1 MNARARGSVVALTT
15 GLLLAGCASG
25 PDFHRP
31 EPPATQAY
39 RTEPLPQ
46 NLGGEGEPAQHLVA
60 GADPGAQW
68 WTRFESPALD
78 QLVERALAANQTVA
92 AAAAALDEAQ
102 ELVTARSGA
111 SLPQLELD
119 AGIGRQKYGAQF
131 LGPLPKPPPFTY
143 FSVGPAVHYTFDFA
157 GGISRGVEQQRA
169 LAEYRGQQLA
179 GAQLAISGNA
189 VLQALQIAALRAQ
202 LDTVKELLE
211 RDRRNLAL
219 VQQAHDAGSVSQL
232 DVISAQS
239 QLASDTTQLPPLRE
253 SLGVA
258 EHALAVI
265 LGAAPGDAAL
275 PELDLAHI
283 VLPGEL
289 PISVPSELA
298 RRRPDILAAEAQLHA
313 ATAAV
318 GIAQSNLYPHV
329 TLTAAIGQ
337 QALRLE
343 DLFDPA
349 STAWG
354 LTAGLVAPLFDG
366 GTLRAQHR
374 ASLAALQASAANYRQ
389 TVLEALEQVANALQA
404 LDQGAEQL
412 QAQANAQR
420 AARETVDLTHL
431 AYDAGE
437 ASILQVLD
445 AERRYQ
451 QARLG
456 YVRAQ
461 ARRYLD
467 SAQLF
472 LALGAGVGAPAP
484 VPVPTA
490 ATLRN
495 PSQ

>member
-1 MNARARGSVVALTT
+1 MNARRWRPAVALAAN
-15 GLLLAGCASG
+15 LLVAGCASG

-31 EPPATQAY
+31 DPPATQAY

-46 NLGGEGEPAQHLVA
+46 TLGGGGEPAQRLVA

-78 QLVERALAANQTVA
+78 QLVQRALAANQTVA

-102 ELVTARSGA
+102 ELVTARSGT
-111 SLPQLELD
+111 SLPQVELD

-143 FSVGPAVHYTFDFA
+143 FSVGPAVHYTLDFT

-179 GAQLAISGNA
+179 AAQLAVSGN
-189 VLQALQIAALRAQ
+189 VVMQALQIAALRAQ
-202 LDTVKELLE
+202 LDTVNGLLE
-211 RDRRNLAL
+211 RDRRNLDL
-219 VQQAHDAGSVSQL
+219 VQQAHAAGSVSQL

-239 QLASDTTQLPPLRE
+239 QLASDTTQSPVLRE

-258 EHALAVI
+258 EHALAVL
-265 LGAAPGDAAL
+265 LGAAPGDTAL
-275 PELDLAHI
+275 PDLDLAHI
-283 VLPGEL
+283 ALPGEL
-289 PISVPSELA
+289 PLSVPSELA

-318 GIAQSNLYPHV
+318 GIAQSNLYPHL
-329 TLTAAIGQ
+329 TLSAAIGQ
-337 QALRLE
+337 QSIRAA
-343 DLFDPA
+343 DFFDPE
-349 STAWG
+349 STAWS
-354 LTAGLVAPLFDG
+354 LTSALVAPLFDG

-389 TVLEALEQVANALQA
+389 TVLEALAQVANALQA

-420 AARETVDLTHL
+420 AARETADLTGQ

-437 ASILQVLD
+437 VSVLQVLD

-461 ARRYLD
+461 AQRYLD

-472 LALGAGVGAPAP
+472 LALGAGVAA
-484 VPVPTA
+484 PVPTA
-490 ATLRN
+490 TAPRN
-495 PSQ
+495 

>member
-1 MNARARGSVVALTT
+1 MNARRPAAALAVAL
-15 GLLLAGCASG
+15 LLVGCASG

-46 NLGGEGEPAQHLVA
+46 TLGGDGEPAQRLVA
-60 GADPGAQW
+60 GADAGAQW
-68 WTRFESPALD
+68 WTRFKSPALD
-78 QLVERALAANQTVA
+78 QLVQRALAANQTVA

-102 ELVTARSGA
+102 ELVAARRGT
-111 SLPQLELD
+111 SLPQVELD
-119 AGIGRQKYGAQF
+119 AGIGREKYGAQF

-143 FSVGPAVHYTFDFA
+143 FSVGPAVHYTLDFT

-179 GAQLAISGNA
+179 AAQLAVSGN
-189 VLQALQIAALRAQ
+189 VVMQALQIAALRAQ
-202 LDTVKELLE
+202 LDTVNELLE
-211 RDRRNLAL
+211 RDRRNLDL
-219 VQQAHDAGSVSQL
+219 VQQAHAAGSVSQL

-239 QLASDTTQLPPLRE
+239 QLAGDTTQLPPLRE

-258 EHALAVI
+258 EHALAVL
-265 LGAAPGDAAL
+265 LGAAPADGAL
-275 PELDLAHI
+275 PDLDLAHI
-283 VLPGEL
+283 ALPGEL
-289 PISVPSELA
+289 PLSVPSELA

-318 GIAQSNLYPHV
+318 GIAQSNLYPHI
-329 TLTAAIGQ
+329 TLSAAFGQ
-337 QALRLE
+337 QSIRAA
-343 DLFDPA
+343 DLFDPE
-349 STAWG
+349 STAWS
-354 LTAGLVAPLFDG
+354 LISGLVAPLFDG

-389 TVLEALEQVANALQA
+389 TVLEALAQVANALQA

-420 AARETVDLTHL
+420 AARETADLTGQ

-437 ASILQVLD
+437 VSVLQVLD

-461 ARRYLD
+461 AQRYLD

-472 LALGAGVGAPAP
+472 LALGAGVAAPAP
-484 VPVPTA
+484 A
-490 ATLRN
+490 ATARRN
-495 PSQ
+495 

>member
-1 MNARARGSVVALTT
+1 MSACQRRPVAALAA
-15 GLLLAGCASG
+15 GLMLAGCASG

-46 NLGGEGEPAQHLVA
+46 TLGGDGEPVQRLMA
-60 GADPGAQW
+60 GTEPGAHW

-78 QLVERALAANQTVA
+78 QLVQRALAANQTVA

-102 ELVTARSGA
+102 ELVTARRGT
-111 SLPQLELD
+111 SLPQVELD
-119 AGIGRQKYGAQF
+119 AGIGREKYGAQF

-143 FSVGPAVHYTFDFA
+143 FSVGPAVHYTLDFT

-169 LAEYRGQQLA
+169 VAEYRGQQLA
-179 GAQLAISGNA
+179 AAQLAISGNA
-189 VLQALQIAALRAQ
+189 VMQALQIAALRAQ
-202 LDTVKELLE
+202 LDTVEELLE
-211 RDRRNLAL
+211 RDRRNLDL
-219 VQQAHDAGSVSQL
+219 VQQAHEAGSVSQL

-265 LGAAPGDAAL
+265 LGVAPGDSAL

-283 VLPGEL
+283 ALPGEL
-289 PISVPSELA
+289 PLSVPSELA

-318 GIAQSNLYPHV
+318 GIAQSNLYPHL

-337 QALRLE
+337 QSIRAA

-349 STAWG
+349 STAWS
-354 LTAGLVAPLFDG
+354 LTSGLVAPLFDG
-366 GTLRAQHR
+366 GTLHAQHR

-389 TVLEALEQVANALQA
+389 TVLEALAQVANALQA

-420 AARETVDLTHL
+420 AASQTADLTRQ

-437 ASILQVLD
+437 VSVLQVLD

-461 ARRYLD
+461 AQRYLD
-467 SAQLF
+467 TAQFF
-472 LALGAGVGAPAP
+472 LALGAGVAEPASDS
-484 VPVPTA
+484 TA
-490 ATLRN
+490 LRIQ
-495 PSQ
+495 SQ

>member
-1 MNARARGSVVALTT
+1 MITGSKGPAAAIAAL
-15 GLLLAGCASG
+15 LMLIGCSSG
-25 PDFHRP
+25 PDFRRP
-31 EPPATQAY
+31 EAPVAQAY
-39 RTEPLPQ
+39 RAEPLPQ
-46 NLGGEGEPAQHLVA
+46 TLGGEGEPVQRLIA
-60 GADPGAQW
+60 GADPGTQW
-68 WTRFESPALD
+68 WRGFESPALD
-78 QLVERALAANQTVA
+78 QLVQRALSANQSVA

-102 ELVTARSGA
+102 QLVKARSGA
-111 SLPQLELD
+111 SLPQVDLD
-119 AGIGRQKYGAQF
+119 VGLGRQKYGAEF

-143 FSVGPAVHYTFDFA
+143 FAVGPSVHYTLDFT

-179 GAQLAISGNA
+179 AAQLAISGNA
-189 VLQALQIAALRAQ
+189 VVQALTIAALRAQ

-211 RDRRNLAL
+211 RDQRNLDL
-219 VQQAHDAGSVSQL
+219 VQQAHEAGSVSQL

-239 QLASDTTQLPPLRE
+239 QLASDTTELPPLRE

-283 VLPGEL
+283 ALPAEL
-289 PISVPSELA
+289 PLSVPSELA

-313 ATAAV
+313 ASAAV
-318 GIAQSNLYPHV
+318 GIAQSNLYPHL
-329 TLTAAIGQ
+329 TLTATYGQ
-337 QALRLE
+337 QSIRAA

-354 LTAGLVAPLFDG
+354 LTSALVAPLFDG
-366 GTLRAQHR
+366 GRLRAQHR
-374 ASLAALQASAANYRQ
+374 ASLAALQSSAANYRQ
-389 TVLEALEQVANALQA
+389 TVLEALAQVANALQA

-412 QAQANAQR
+412 KAQANAQR
-420 AARETVDLTHL
+420 AASQTADLTRQ

-437 ASILQVLD
+437 ASVLQVLD

-461 ARRYLD
+461 AQRYLD
-467 SAQLF
+467 TAQLF
-472 LALGAGVGAPAP
+472 LALGAGMASPE
-484 VPVPTA
+484 TA
-490 ATLRN
+490 TTALRN
-495 PSQ
+495 